1 MTSKS
6 KWETVGTYGSLYEA
20 EIAAGRLEDSGI
32 PSRLDKRGAV
42 GLFGPGFEG
51 KTVRGVAI
59 LVPTGGCGAAAS
71 ASIPC
76 GVNPEST
83 ELPPEGAFP
92 VDGAKLHYTITGKG
106 PVTLVVIP
114 GGPGFGFGYLHR
126 ELTELLGDSYQLLF
140 YDQRGSG
147 HSTGVEDTT
156 RLTMATFVDDLDQV
170 RRAAGLH
177 RLNLLGH
184 SFGGLLA
191 MQYAIAHPGRVAS
204 LVLVDSD
211 PASRERWS
219 RFRTVVHKRR
229 TEDEARQLSEIKA
242 IPGWELRSELAERFF
257 RISLRPYFGNPAL
270 AERLTFE
277 FDEHVLRNN
286 AVTAGCAPTLIIAG
300 DSGIFSVD
308 DSEAVR
314 RRIPNAKL
322 EILEGVGHLPY
333 VEAPEKFASAVR
345 TFLPTY

>member
-1 MTSKS
+1 
-6 KWETVGTYGSLYEA
+6 
-20 EIAAGRLEDSGI
+20 
-32 PSRLDKRGAV
+32 
-42 GLFGPGFEG
+42 
-51 KTVRGVAI
+51 
-59 LVPTGGCGAAAS
+59 
-71 ASIPC
+71 
-76 GVNPEST
+76 
-83 ELPPEGAFP
+83 
-92 VDGAKLHYTITGKG
+92 
-106 PVTLVVIP
+106 
-114 GGPGFGFGYLHR
+114 
-126 ELTELLGDSYQLLF
+126 
-140 YDQRGSG
+140 
-147 HSTGVEDTT
+147 
-156 RLTMATFVDDLDQV
+156 
-170 RRAAGLH
+170 
-177 RLNLLGH
+177 
-184 SFGGLLA
+184 

-286 AVTAGCAPTLIIAG
+286 AVTAGCIRSDLGQWDIHDQLARITAPTLIIAG